1 MSNKENTEEN
11 EITISYMDL
20 EYEEHPALQTLSCPI
35 CTCPAMP
42 IVVRLPCGHIFC
54 KAHIL
59 EWLKTNA
66 TCPMCKTEFEKK
78 DIIEDK
84 IIEDIINT
92 LKVSCPQKELGC
104 NWLGERGKLIDHL
117 KNSCQYMTYKCIY
130 PKCNYV
136 GLTKDKEEHEKIC
149 EWKPYVCNLKG
160 CNFKGYLGDKEHHE
174 NVCELKLVACPN
186 YLNGNGCQMDKIM
199 RKDFQDHLW
208 KCEFFVKD
216 LPWIIKK
223 SDEIQVRQKNDF
235 TYFEDQ
241 TKKSYERLKKLEDIV
256 KAIEDDLESDVST
269 SKDSLMAIFMDF
281 HWNPNDKN
289 SSLKLSSNN
298 LIVKY
303 KKHCSPGC
311 SWSSVRSS
319 VPIPTYI
326 PAFYYEIKILNF
338 DEDWRYSNSIGISTK
353 QAPLNQN
360 IPPSSKKMW
369 CYFNNGSI
377 NINGKT
383 KNYGENVNINDVIG
397 CCVIFK
403 SRTLFFTKNGQP
415 LGIASKRLPIDI
427 PLYPT
432 VGMYNNSV
440 IETNFGQK
448 DFVFDFLS
456 FISDLENNEKELNVM
471 LKKGTESGDEY
482 EYDSFSDDDNEYSE
496 DEYSNRNTEDSFS
509 ESSFSLSDNSSDD
522 ESMMTDPDNNPSSL
536 SVINSDIT
544 RLFSVLFN

>member
-1 MSNKENTEEN
+1 
-11 EITISYMDL
+11 
-20 EYEEHPALQTLSCPI
+20 
-35 CTCPAMP
+35 
-42 IVVRLPCGHIFC
+42 
-54 KAHIL
+54 
-59 EWLKTNA
+59 
-66 TCPMCKTEFEKK
+66 
-78 DIIEDK
+78 
-84 IIEDIINT
+84 
-92 LKVSCPQKELGC
+92 
-104 NWLGERGKLIDHL
+104 
-117 KNSCQYMTYKCIY
+117 
-130 PKCNYV
+130 
-136 GLTKDKEEHEKIC
+136 
-149 EWKPYVCNLKG
+149 
-160 CNFKGYLGDKEHHE
+160 
-174 NVCELKLVACPN
+174 
-186 YLNGNGCQMDKIM
+186 
-199 RKDFQDHLW
+199 
-208 KCEFFVKD
+208 
-216 LPWIIKK
+216 
-223 SDEIQVRQKNDF
+223 
-235 TYFEDQ
+235 
-241 TKKSYERLKKLEDIV
+241 
-256 KAIEDDLESDVST
+256 
-269 SKDSLMAIFMDF
+269 
-281 HWNPNDKN
+281 
-289 SSLKLSSNN
+289 
-298 LIVKY
+298 
-303 KKHCSPGC
+303 
-311 SWSSVRSS
+311 
-319 VPIPTYI
+319 
-326 PAFYYEIKILNF
+326 
-338 DEDWRYSNSIGISTK
+338 
-353 QAPLNQN
+353 
-360 IPPSSKKMW
+360 MW